1 MVRYIVIGL
10 LAIVVGGGALF
21 ALMYNPLPVEM
32 TDVTQRTVREFIA
45 EDAKTRLDGEH
56 IIAMPISGTLFS
68 PDVEIG
74 DEVSAGMCIARV
86 DEFPLEQQIKTSEA
100 LLAQVKAQIEGVDV
114 QKPKEEDLLT
124 GEVRV
129 NEARDNLA
137 IVRKERQ
144 IAETNFNEAR
154 KELKRLEHLFDQGAV
169 PQAQL
174 DEAKRQFDNLEDT
187 VARIDLTIS
196 ATEKIVRVAEL
207 SSERLSGSV
216 DDNEFMRDAYNADI
230 DRIEAQ
236 LKALHTDLEKAQIK
250 SPVDGIVME
259 KYVEDERVMMG
270 GSPVMKIGDL
280 NTIEIECDILSEEVV
295 QIEVGDPVE
304 ITGKALDDRVVMG
317 KVSRVYPS
325 GFMKISALGIE
336 QQRVRTIIEFDNSD
350 SHLRPGTSV
359 DVRVITEE
367 SVDALSVPERS
378 VFRHDNGWAVFLVD
392 GTHAKLTPVEL
403 GLKNDDWAEI
413 VSGLDLG
420 EIIVAEP
427 KNELTDGTSIT
438 EL

>member
-1 MVRYIVIGL
+1 MVRYT
-10 LAIVVGGGALF
+10 VGGILAAVAVAGALY
-21 ALMYNPLPVEM
+21 ALLYNPLPVEM
-32 TDVTQRTVREFIA
+32 TSVSQRTVREFIA
-45 EDAKTRLDGEH
+45 EDAKTRLDGEF
-56 IIAMPISGTLFS
+56 IIAMPISGTLFA

-74 DEVSAGMCIARV
+74 DEISADMCVARI
-86 DEFPLEQQIKTSEA
+86 DQFPLEQQIKSSEA
-100 LLAQVKAQIEGVDV
+100 LLAQVRAQIEGVDV

-137 IVRKERQ
+137 MVQKERQ
-144 IAETNFNEAR
+144 IAETNYNEAR
-154 KELKRLEHLFDQGAV
+154 KELDRIGRLFEQGAV

-174 DEAKRQFDNLEDT
+174 DEANRMNDNMKDT
-187 VARIDLTIS
+187 VARIDLAIA

-207 SSERLSGSV
+207 SSQRLTGSV
-216 DDNEFMRDAYNADI
+216 DDNEFMRESYKADI

-236 LKALHTDLEKAQIK
+236 LEALHTDMDKTQIK
-250 SPVDGIVME
+250 SPIDGIVLE

-270 GSPVMKIGDL
+270 GSPIMKVGDL
-280 NTIEIECDILSEEVV
+280 GTIEIECDILSEEVV

-304 ITGKALDDRVVMG
+304 ISGKALGDEIVMG
-317 KVSRVYPS
+317 NVKRVYPS

-336 QQRVRTIIEFDNSD
+336 QQRVRTIIEFDNSESD
-350 SHLRPGTSV
+350 LRPGTSV

-367 SVDALSVPERS
+367 SVDTIAVPERS
-378 VFRHDNGWAVFLVD
+378 VFRHENGWAVFVVD
-392 GTHAKLTPVEL
+392 GSHAKLTPVEL

-413 VSGLDLG
+413 VGGLEL
-420 EIIVAEP
+420 EETIVAEP
-427 KNELTDGTSIT
+427 KNELTDGASIT